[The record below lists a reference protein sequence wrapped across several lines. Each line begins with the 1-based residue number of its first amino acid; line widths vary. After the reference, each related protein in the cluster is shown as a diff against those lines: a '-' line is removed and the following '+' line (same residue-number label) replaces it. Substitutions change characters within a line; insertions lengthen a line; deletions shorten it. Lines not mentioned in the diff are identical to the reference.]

1 LPRIGVFHL
10 TDTMVFAER
19 ESDPL
24 ATARSL
30 TGLARPPSGTKV
42 ARLDQVACESYPE
55 YVEISSHAFPVKT
68 GGARPYHLHAAVQF
82 AVEALRVLIRHRD
95 FAYEAAFA
103 ASQTD
108 PPVCLTML
116 MPEDR
121 IHEIGLTTLADD
133 ESSLRARPAMYEAF
147 TRLPDFAGFR
157 FMAQAS
163 SEASAAAMGTAP
175 QIEPARVVRCLL
187 PQRPAAAAARPSASR
202 RRPSS
207 CHVHEPS
214 RGRNRA
220 QGLNYART

>member
-133 ESSLRARPAMYEAF
+133 ESSLRARPAMYEALHASPRF
-147 TRLPDFAGFR
+147 CGIPVHGSSIVRGVGRRYGHRTPDRTRAGC
-157 FMAQAS
+157 
-163 SEASAAAMGTAP
+163 T
-175 QIEPARVVRCLL
+175 V
-187 PQRPAAAAARPSASR
+187 PAAATPGGR
-202 RRPSS
+202 RRAP
-207 CHVHEPS
+207 VGIAPQ
-214 RGRNRA
+214 A
-220 QGLNYART
+220 